1 MDITARLLVGVG
13 CVDSAA
19 CSTVIL
25 GGDGNE
31 QKRKRRKLW
40 RGKVEAWHLGRLHGA
55 IRTPRRPPGRLV
67 AWQSPGWLGGI
78 PPSSLEAR
86 DGEEDPRA
94 PGGPGGLAGPPSPWA
109 RGKSSAFF
117 SIFSF
122 LFLLTFVLF
131 S

>member
-1 MDITARLLVGVG
+1 MYITARLLVGVG

-19 CSTVIL
+19 CSTVVL

-55 IRTPRRPPGRLV
+55 IRTPGRPPGRLV
-67 AWQSPGWLGGI
+67 AWRSPGWLGGI

-86 DGEEDPRA
+86 GGGENPPA
-94 PGGPGGLAGPPSPWA
+94 PGGAGGLAGPASPWA
-109 RGKSSAFF
+109 SGKCSATFLIFF
-117 SIFSF
+117 FC
-122 LFLLTFVLF
+122 FLLTFVLF